1 MRTALSLV
9 GNHKNFCTNSY
20 EHKGFAERCQPNE
33 ISIAQRILDE
43 IKGSVVVCFNHFGVA
58 TACVYIFVLEGLLY
72 DFFPAGEE
80 V

>member
-1 MRTALSLV
+1 
-9 GNHKNFCTNSY
+9 
-20 EHKGFAERCQPNE
+20 
-33 ISIAQRILDE
+33 LDE

-58 TACVYIFVLEGLLY
+58 TACVYVFGLKGLLY